1 MGRAKPQTDN
11 LTEERL
17 VTIKASSQSHKG
29 AYDVAL
35 TTLFASSV
43 SRKMHAAAYGADA
56 ALARSCEAKHQN
68 DPSANTQLG
77 TTRTSQYNL

>member
-11 LTEERL
+11 LPGERL
-17 VTIKASSQSHKG
+17 ANMERSSESHKG

-43 SRKMHAAAYGADA
+43 SRTMHAAAYGADA
-56 ALARSCEAKHQN
+56 ALAWSCEAKH
-68 DPSANTQLG
+68 
-77 TTRTSQYNL
+77 